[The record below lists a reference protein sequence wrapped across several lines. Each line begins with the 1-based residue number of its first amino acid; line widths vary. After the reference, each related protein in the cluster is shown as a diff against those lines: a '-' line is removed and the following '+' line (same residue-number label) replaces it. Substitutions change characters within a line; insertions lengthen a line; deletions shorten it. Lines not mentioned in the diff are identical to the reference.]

1 MHVAVFPASRK
12 PRDVESIGREV
23 AAELGA
29 WLRGVAG
36 KRCHSVYRNLRRAW
50 AAGRRFA
57 WQHDRGLRP
66 LDTVRRKEAGR
77 P

>member
-50 AAGRRFA
+50 AAGRRFR